1 MAVLEF
7 EFKGIDQNFR
17 SSASNVLNDIDKI
30 KKAFGSIGVGIGV
43 DLKTALDGQ
52 KVALN
57 DTKIQTQELVKAGKE
72 LDNQN
77 KQTRNSI
84 AELTLEQKKLTAEQ
98 RASRANLQDSPYSR
112 LSRELNEMRNEA
124 KNLGA
129 EMLKLSMKGDTT
141 SKEYLKLEQAFNK
154 VQSKITPLDSSLKKL
169 DSSLGQN
176 QRRVGAYG
184 NALGGF
190 ESAQGS
196 ANGVAM
202 EFTRIIQ
209 DAPYGMMGIGN
220 NIQQLTS
227 NFGAYRD
234 QLAQVAAQQGK
245 TLTSMQMFQGI
256 ATSFLSTGNLI
267 SLAVAGITSA
277 WTFYTMQ
284 QQKANKATEEATKS
298 RKNAKDSLDAYV
310 ESMSSLTGA
319 LLKGEQSAEKELIRL
334 RLLNDTYK
342 NSNASVQQ
350 RKNAYNEMIS
360 MYESYFGKL
369 TDEQKKVFDLGK
381 HYDQLTNA
389 IIKTAKAR
397 ALEDEMVENAKKLR
411 ALDKQRNT
419 EVNNYN
425 KLQQAQND
433 KQLTYADALL
443 GKLGEENKALA
454 KIGLVRQLTLT
465 GQEDNLKEQ
474 AKINEAVNK
483 WVITSG
489 KIADINKDNEDIYK
503 QINEIVS
510 QGAVIST
517 NFGNVTKNTT
527 KSLKDQRD
535 YLLEIQQILQN
546 SQSRVDTSGEI
557 LNWDKELIKVHD
569 YYDSQNLAL
578 DKMLVSSQRAYKDD
592 SAKRQQI
599 EQAINSTRITLHNNM
614 INELSKIDD
623 KYFSEGIAKVAELNA
638 KYSDSMDLDTRSNAL
653 KKVRDEFAK
662 LREEFKNDPIISQEM
677 LDKWQENQT
686 LKVNWEF
693 DNKDLEEWGKL
704 NDRIQETIDKPFNGK
719 NTRSIQSELE
729 KRIDIIKRLLEQLS
743 RATGQPFDQAEFDRL
758 STELKTKSTEKYNL
772 EQAKK
777 DIQDYVSIA
786 NNGLNSVFTNLKGNI
801 DEFGL
806 KTRSVFYT
814 LGETLGDLI
823 KQLANKNTAKFMESI
838 TKDAKSFSDLKDNWK
853 NMSSQDKWS
862 VGLGFAG
869 GAVSGLTPQT
879 SSGGQAIGGAL
890 SGAAA
895 GASIGGVY
903 GAAIGAVVGGV
914 SGLLKAAKNR
924 RQEKIL
930 LQQYEEQKKANA
942 LLERM
947 NALTYASQIIGQ
959 KTEYGIVS
967 GVRRNE
973 FGQIVSVVQG
983 QDIIMVADRAN
994 QQKGR

>member
-30 KKAFGSIGVGIGV
+30 KKSFGSIGVGIGV

-129 EMLKLSMKGDTT
+129 QMILLDNAGMKSGVVYNTLSNK
-141 SKEYLKLEQAFNK
+141 FNIAQK
-154 VQSKITPLDSSLKKL
+154 SANSLDNQIKSL

-176 QRRVGAYG
+176 NRRVGSYG
-184 NALGGF
+184 NALGGLQQKQ
-190 ESAQGS
+190 SG
-196 ANGVAM
+196 ANGVTM
-202 EFTRIIQ
+202 EFNRIIQ
-209 DAPYGMMGIGN
+209 DAPFGMMGIGN
-220 NIQQLTS
+220 NLQQLAANWQNYTQQARAAAAANGTVVTNAS
-227 NFGAYRD
+227 LMRGA
-234 QLAQVAAQQGK
+234 LSALISPANLL
-245 TLTSMQMFQGI
+245 TLGI
-256 ATSFLSTGNLI
+256 A
-267 SLAVAGITSA
+267 AITSA
-277 WTFYTMQ
+277 WTFYSMNT
-284 QQKANKATEEATKS
+284 KTAKEETKDM
-298 RKNAKDSLDAYV
+298 NNQFTTQL
-310 ESMSSLTGA
+310 
-319 LLKGEQSAEKELIRL
+319 
-334 RLLNDTYK
+334 
-342 NSNASVQQ
+342 
-350 RKNAYNEMIS
+350 
-360 MYESYFGKL
+360 GKL
-369 TDEQKKVFDLGK
+369 TNVISLTQKSALTERDKAIAVGLYNKELGDTLGK
-381 HYDQLTNA
+381 VKTYSELEKTLIKNGSNYVKYLSLKSQAEATYQISLKQTAQMMTNIMSLESKGRSTGFSGWVSKASDTIDELVYGEGSQGKTKITSAEAMRIAQLPTDKDFYIA
-389 IIKTAKAR
+389 IR
-397 ALEDEMVENAKKLR
+397 GMG
-411 ALDKQRNT
+411 
-419 EVNNYN
+419 
-425 KLQQAQND
+425 
-433 KQLTYADALL
+433 DALKKGLKDVRKDWKKSIQSSNL
-443 GKLGEENKALA
+443 GGD
-454 KIGLVRQLTLT
+454 LT
-465 GQEDNLKEQ
+465 QEFN
-474 AKINEAVNK
+474 
-483 WVITSG
+483 
-489 KIADINKDNEDIYK
+489 KIADGLNLKMPDLNLDKTNNE
-503 QINEIVS
+503 
-510 QGAVIST
+510 ST
-517 NFGNVTKNTT
+517 KKGNQERVT
-527 KSLKDQRD
+527 SLKDQRD

-569 YYDSQNLAL
+569 YYDKQEIAL
-578 DKMLVSSQRAYKDD
+578 QKMLVSSQRAYKDD

-599 EQAINSTRITLHNNM
+599 EQSINSTRITLYNNM

-623 KYFSEGIAKVAELNA
+623 KYFSEGMAKVAELNA

-686 LKVNWEF
+686 LKVNREF
-693 DNKDLEEWGKL
+693 DNKDLEEWGKI
-704 NDRIQETIDKPFNGK
+704 NDKIQETIDKPFSGQNPK
-719 NTRSIQSELE
+719 SIQAELE
-729 KRIDIIKRLLEQLS
+729 KRIDIIKRLLEKLS
-743 RATGQPFDQAEFDRL
+743 RATGQPFDQSEFDRL
-758 STELKTKSTEKYNL
+758 STELKNKSTEKYNT

-777 DIQDYVSIA
+777 DIQDYVTIA
-786 NNGLNSVFTNLKGNI
+786 NNGLNSVFTNLKSNI
-801 DEFGL
+801 DEFGW
-806 KTRSVFYT
+806 KARSVFYT

-862 VGLGFAG
+862 AGLGFAG
-869 GAVSGLTPQT
+869 SAVSSLTPQT
-879 SSGGQAIGGAL
+879 SSGGQAVGGAL

-895 GASIGGVY
+895 GMAFGPW
-903 GAAIGAVVGGV
+903 GAAIGAVAGGV
-914 SGLLKAAKNR
+914 SGLLKASKNR

-983 QDIIMVADRAN
+983 QDIIMVADRTN
-994 QQKGR
+994 KQKGR